1 MSRYYF
7 TLSKLSFNKSRL
19 IFFFL
24 FFVVESAFG
33 SISICSWNL
42 QNFGNMKSDIEVAF
56 IATTIQNYDV
66 IAIQEVIT
74 GNGGTLVVAR
84 LVALMNIRGG
94 SWDYTIS
101 DPTTSNSST
110 TSERYVFIWNKK
122 AVTKLGNAWLENH
135 YVVDID
141 REPYFD
147 TFRKEG
153 KEFTVVTFHAKPK
166 AKQPET
172 EIKYFKFFPALY
184 PKLNLIF
191 CGDFNCPQY
200 HTVFN
205 PLKTMGYNPAFIGQK
220 TTLRMKCINVD
231 CLASEYDNFFYNPKK
246 IIFLKSG
253 VIHFYESF
261 STMGKARRISDHV
274 PIYLTFK

>member
-1 MSRYYF
+1 M
-7 TLSKLSFNKSRL
+7 KLSRKYL
-19 IFFFL
+19 INNLCLVFFGIFL
-24 FFVVESAFG
+24 CIDSVFG

-42 QNFGNMKSDIEVAF
+42 QNFGNKKSDIEVAF
-56 IATTIQNYDV
+56 IASTIQNYDV

-74 GNGGTLVVAR
+74 GNGGALVVAR
-84 LVALMNIRGG
+84 LVTLMNSKGG

-110 TSERYVFIWNKK
+110 TSERYAFIWNKK
-122 AVTKLGNAWLENH
+122 AVSKLGNAWLENH

-141 REPYFD
+141 REPYFA

-172 EIKYFKFFPALY
+172 EIKYFKFFPNLY

-191 CGDFNCPQY
+191 CGDFNCPQS

-205 PLKTMGYNPAFIGQK
+205 PLKTMGYVPAFVGQK
-220 TTLRMKCINVD
+220 TTLRMKCINND

-246 IIFLKSG
+246 TIFLKSG
-253 VIHFYESF
+253 VIHFYLNFPSME
-261 STMGKARRISDHV
+261 KARRISDHI
-274 PIYLTFK
+274 PIYLTFN

>member
-1 MSRYYF
+1 M
-7 TLSKLSFNKSRL
+7 NKTKCRL
-19 IFFFL
+19 VIFLIL
-24 FFVVESAFG
+24 FCKELAFC

-42 QNFGNMKSDIEVAF
+42 QNFGNKKSDIEVEF
-56 IATTIQNYDV
+56 IASTIQNYDV

-74 GNGGTLVVAR
+74 GNGGALVVAR
-84 LVALMNIRGG
+84 LVTLMNSKGG

-110 TSERYVFIWNKK
+110 TSERYAFIWNKK
-122 AVTKLGNAWLENH
+122 TVTKQGNAWIESH
-135 YVVDID
+135 YVVEID
-141 REPYFD
+141 REPYFA
-147 TFRKEG
+147 TFQKEG

-191 CGDFNCPQY
+191 CGDFNCPQS

-205 PLKTMGYNPAFIGQK
+205 PLKTMGYNPALVGQK
-220 TTLRMKCINVD
+220 TTLRMKCINND

-246 IIFLKSG
+246 TIFLKSG

-261 STMGKARRISDHV
+261 STMDKARRISDHV